1 MPRSEVEPD
10 VGTVIAPEGGDARP
24 RKSALSPALLARVF
38 HQPSLIY
45 FNAVA
50 ENLSIREAARKL
62 NVSSSAVSRQVG
74 QMEDALGLALF
85 EREARRL
92 KLAPAGEILFRHT
105 RRIAMPLESAM
116 AELDMLRGLRTGKVR
131 IATIE
136 SVGLSFLPGLISD
149 FGRRH
154 PRIHMDVAVVPT
166 AEVLSR
172 LAAGEVDV
180 GFSFIHAI
188 PPRIEVALRRD
199 VRIGVLMAPDHP
211 LAETPSLTIA
221 DCLSHPLAVAK
232 PEISI
237 RSVIEPFMARAT
249 PVPPPLVEADSIR
262 MLVELARSGRY
273 ASVVTPIGAQAE
285 IASGALRFRRL
296 EDPGLP
302 ANRFA
307 LVVASGGE
315 LRFAPAAFFEHA
327 KHFLSTIELPGAL

>member
-1 MPRSEVEPD
+1 MPRSD
-10 VGTVIAPEGGDARP
+10 ATRAAGSASLNDGDDLRP
-24 RKSALSPALLARVF
+24 RKSALSPALLERVF

-50 ENLSIREAARKL
+50 ECLSIREAARRL
-62 NVSSSAVSRQVG
+62 NVSSSAVSRQIG
-74 QMEDALGLALF
+74 QMEDALGLSLF
-85 EREARRL
+85 ERESRRL

-105 RRIAMPLESAM
+105 RRISMPLESAM
-116 AELDMLRGLRTGKVR
+116 AELDMLRGLRTGQVR
-131 IATIE
+131 IASIE
-136 SVGLSFLPGLISD
+136 SVGLSFLPALIAE

-154 PRIHMDVAVVPT
+154 PRIHIDVAVLP
-166 AEVLSR
+166 ASDVLAR
-172 LAAGEVDV
+172 LAAGQVDI
-180 GFSFIHAI
+180 GFSFIATL

-199 VRIGVLMAPDHP
+199 VRIGALMVPDHP
-211 LAETPSLTIA
+211 LAETPNLTIA

-237 RSVIEPFMARAT
+237 RSVIEPFLSRAT

-273 ASVVTPIGAQAE
+273 ASVMTPIGAQAE

-307 LVVASGGE
+307 LVVSSGGE